1 MYVLPESIT
10 VFNAE
15 ELLDSLNKHIQGDI
29 YEQGKSDT
37 VSIDAKDLVDID
49 GAGLQLLL
57 SVYKTCELKNLSFK
71 MVGINEEIAMLL
83 EITGTKDVLGEES
96 NE

>member
-1 MYVLPESIT
+1 MFVLPESIT

-37 VSIDAKDLVDID
+37 VLLDAKNLTDID

-57 SVYKTCELKNLSFK
+57 SAYKTCERKSLSFK
-71 MVGINEEIAMLL
+71 MVGINEEIATLL
-83 EITGTKDVLGEES
+83 EITGTKDVLGREE
-96 NE
+96 